1 MPQWELL
8 VTEGHVRAARWRNVA
23 PVLFAAA
30 VAAVLIGVLVAALVP
45 KPVNPLDTEAYEP
58 ESELGLLGM
67 IAGPV
72 VLFTLFLLL
81 AIPLTRRL
89 ILALLNLI
97 PAAILFVLGGAALV
111 LWHPAAWIIGR
122 VPVLSE
128 ATARF
133 SRAVEHL
140 GTRKAGL
147 TSGDRAGVARA
158 LWPED
163 RFPFLYEEVPDD
175 IRRPLW
181 EDGKLIGGYDIP
193 WMADRHFGAGMA
205 EAAGRLGLTAALIA
219 LIVQL
224 ALWALS
230 RDLAPWLLVLIV
242 SWALIALGV
251 GVMVALAAVE
261 HWRAEA
267 AAPYEEISKDA
278 YVRWPYRA
286 EARAIAHT
294 GYVRQVAHANGY
306 LAGSPLFRIGEGTGT
321 LRLRGDLAAPS
332 PGQTL
337 ALDRE
342 SLFQH
347 LLVFGGTGDG
357 KTTAILK
364 PLLTQVLAQPHFGA
378 YVTDAKGVL
387 WRDAVEIAATAG
399 RSADVLKIGT
409 GPGEVGVNVTATLA
423 PNQIAAALRSVLTQ
437 VGGARGDSF
446 WPDMAANVMRH
457 LLTIGRAY
465 AATPEGAA
473 EAKTLNPYSLWW
485 AYQAVLDDKR
495 LQPALDAIGR
505 ETTAHL
511 QRMETARAAADRD
524 GFEAGEDR
532 LRILAGS
539 DVVASHAY
547 LANGWAEM
555 AKDTRTGIIANIS
568 QLMDG
573 FTGTPVLRERFISGL
588 DAGTA
593 RLDAPLNGKIAL
605 ITLNTMDDGLPARL
619 IAILLK
625 TVLYREA
632 RLRESVFKKTGENP
646 QSRPCLVM
654 MDEVQELA
662 TVDPASGLSDATFW
676 NVARSTG
683 LAGVFATQTVAALT
697 QAMGKDAA
705 ENFMQQ
711 SRSKVF
717 LRSEDQATVSYA
729 CWLAGEFERNR
740 VFGDG
745 QWESLDQRKLISGWS
760 PFEPLDDTAPPPD
773 SGGPGFYFKAARAF
787 LGRAAIGTAK
797 PKPTYSADTR
807 FVPDAT
813 DQATQL
819 AALSARQQAAW
830 RQEDQD
836 RRYRTEGNSMAPAL
850 TPADFIAMGRFHAYA
865 HIQRAGLARGDV
877 VRLSSFPQ

>member
-1 MPQWELL
+1 MSDPIQLL
-8 VTEGHVRAARWRNVA
+8 GL
-23 PVLFAAA
+23 VLIVLA
-30 VAAVLIGVLVAALVP
+30 VAALMVP
-45 KPVNPLDTEAYEP
+45 
-58 ESELGLLGM
+58 
-67 IAGPV
+67 
-72 VLFTLFLLL
+72 FTR
-81 AIPLTRRL
+81 AL
-89 ILALLNLI
+89 ILKLLNLI
-97 PAAILFVLGGAALV
+97 PAIILFLVGIAAVALWRPVGWIVAKVPILAGAAAHFARGV
-111 LWHPAAWIIGR
+111 AYIGR
-122 VPVLSE
+122 
-128 ATARF
+128 
-133 SRAVEHL
+133 
-140 GTRKAGL
+140 RKTGL
-147 TSGDRAGVARA
+147 ASGDRAGVARG
-158 LWPED
+158 LWPEE
-163 RFPFLYEEVPDD
+163 RFPFLYQSVPED

-181 EDGKLIGGYDIP
+181 EDGKLIGGVELP
-193 WMADRHFGAGMA
+193 WLADRHFGGTMT
-205 EAAGRLGLTAALIA
+205 EAAGRLGLTAALITLIAQIVLAGIWAIISPGLEPTVPVVLETFPGEELVHVSTASVWQAVVAETFSGLLRGGAA
-219 LIVQL
+219 LVVQI
-224 ALWALS
+224 AA
-230 RDLAPWLLVLIV
+230 AG
-242 SWALIALGV
+242 LIALGV
-251 GVMVALAAVE
+251 GLLVALAAVE

-278 YVRWPYRA
+278 HVRWPYRA

-321 LRLRGDLAAPS
+321 LRVRGDLAAPS
-332 PGQTL
+332 PGQMI

-357 KTTAILK
+357 KTTAVLK
-364 PLLTQVLAQPHFGA
+364 PLLGQVLAQPQFGA

-387 WRDAVEIAATAG
+387 WRDAEEIAAAAG
-399 RSADVLKIGT
+399 RSADVIKIGT
-409 GPGEVGVNVTATLA
+409 GPGDLGVNVTGKLT
-423 PNQIAAALRSVLTQ
+423 PNQVTAVLRSVLTQ
-437 VGGARGDSF
+437 MGGGRGDSF

-457 LLTIGRAY
+457 MLTIGRAY
-465 AATPEGAA
+465 AVTLDGAT
-473 EAKTLNPYSLWW
+473 EAKSLNPYSLWW

-505 ETTAHL
+505 ATTAQL
-511 QRMETARAAADRD
+511 QCMEEGRTASDRAA
-524 GFEAGEDR
+524 FERGEDR
-532 LRILAGS
+532 LRILAGP

-547 LANGWAEM
+547 LTQAWAEM
-555 AKDTRTGIIANIS
+555 AKDTKTGIIANIS

-573 FTGTPVLRERFISGL
+573 FAGTPILRERFISGL
-588 DAGTA
+588 EAGAA

-605 ITLNTMDDGLPARL
+605 VTLNTMDDGLPARL
-619 IAILLK
+619 VAILLK

-632 RLRESVFKKTGENP
+632 RLREVAFKKAGENP
-646 QSRPCLVM
+646 QAKPCLVM

-662 TVDPASGLSDATFW
+662 TVDATSGLSDATFW

-745 QWESLDQRKLISGWS
+745 QWESLDQRQLITGWS
-760 PFEPLDDTAPPPD
+760 PFMPLDEAVGPPGA
-773 SGGPGFYFKAARAF
+773 GGPEVYFKAARGF
-787 LGRAAIGTAK
+787 LERAAIGAAK
-797 PKPTYSADTR
+797 ARPTYAADTR
-807 FVPDAT
+807 FVPEGT

-836 RRYRTEGNSMAPAL
+836 RRYRTEGNSIAPAL

-877 VRLSSFPQ
+877 VTL

>member
-1 MPQWELL
+1 MSDPIQLL
-8 VTEGHVRAARWRNVA
+8 GLLLI
-23 PVLFAAA
+23 VLA
-30 VAAVLIGVLVAALVP
+30 VAALMVP
-45 KPVNPLDTEAYEP
+45 
-58 ESELGLLGM
+58 
-67 IAGPV
+67 
-72 VLFTLFLLL
+72 FTR
-81 AIPLTRRL
+81 AL
-89 ILALLNLI
+89 ILKLLNLI
-97 PAAILFVLGGAALV
+97 PAIILFLVGIASVVLWQPVGWIVAKVPILAGAAAHFARGVAYL
-111 LWHPAAWIIGR
+111 GR
-122 VPVLSE
+122 
-128 ATARF
+128 
-133 SRAVEHL
+133 
-140 GTRKAGL
+140 RKTGL
-147 TSGDRAGVARA
+147 ASGDRAGVARE
-158 LWPED
+158 LWPEE
-163 RFPFLYEEVPDD
+163 RFPFLYQSVPED

-181 EDGKLIGGYDIP
+181 EDGKLIGGHDIP
-193 WMADRHFGAGMA
+193 WMADRHFGSTMT
-205 EAAGRLGLTAALIA
+205 EAAGRLGLTAALITLIAQIVLAGIWAVISPGLNPA
-219 LIVQL
+219 LPVVLETFPGEETVHVSTASVWQAVMAETFSGLLRGGAALVVQI
-224 ALWALS
+224 AA
-230 RDLAPWLLVLIV
+230 AG
-242 SWALIALGV
+242 LIALGV
-251 GVMVALAAVE
+251 GLLVALAAVE

-267 AAPYEEISKDA
+267 ATPYEEISKDA
-278 YVRWPYRA
+278 HVRWPYRA

-321 LRLRGDLAAPS
+321 LRVRGDLAAPS
-332 PGQTL
+332 PGQMI

-357 KTTAILK
+357 KTTAVLK
-364 PLLTQVLAQPHFGA
+364 PLLGQVLAQPQFGA

-387 WRDAVEIAATAG
+387 WRDAEEIAAAAG
-399 RSADVLKIGT
+399 RTADVIKIGT
-409 GPGEVGVNVTATLA
+409 GPGDLGVNVTGKLT
-423 PNQIAAALRSVLTQ
+423 PNQVTAVLRSVLTQ
-437 VGGARGDSF
+437 MGGGRGDSF

-457 LLTIGRAY
+457 MLTIGRAY
-465 AATPEGAA
+465 AVTLEGAT

-505 ETTAHL
+505 ATTAQL
-511 QRMETARAAADRD
+511 QSMEAGRTASDRAA
-524 GFEAGEDR
+524 FERGEDR
-532 LRILAGS
+532 LRILAGP

-547 LANGWAEM
+547 LTQAWAEM
-555 AKDTRTGIIANIS
+555 AKDTKTGIIANIS

-573 FTGTPVLRERFISGL
+573 FAGTPILRERFISGL
-588 DAGTA
+588 EAGAA

-605 ITLNTMDDGLPARL
+605 VTLNTMDDGLPARL
-619 IAILLK
+619 VAILLK

-632 RLRESVFKKTGENP
+632 RLREVAFKKAGENP
-646 QSRPCLVM
+646 QAKPCLVM

-662 TVDPASGLSDATFW
+662 TVDATSGLSDATFW

-745 QWESLDQRKLISGWS
+745 QWESLDQRQLISGWS
-760 PFEPLDDTAPPPD
+760 PFTPLDDTAAPP
-773 SGGPGFYFKAARAF
+773 GAEGPEVYFKAARGF
-787 LGRAAIGTAK
+787 LDRAAIGAAK
-797 PKPTYSADTR
+797 ARPTYAADTR
-807 FVPDAT
+807 FVPEAT

-836 RRYRTEGNSMAPAL
+836 RRYRTEGNSMAPVL

-877 VRLSSFPQ
+877 VKMEPHHGGLGRGHDLV

>member
-1 MPQWELL
+1 MSQWEQL
-8 VTEGHVRAARWRNVA
+8 VTEGHVRAARWRNVT
-23 PVLFAAA
+23 PVLFT
-30 VAAVLIGVLVAALVP
+30 AALAAIFLGMMVAGAVP
-45 KPVNPLDTEAYEP
+45 KPSEAEASYGPLDGMAEIM
-58 ESELGLLGM
+58 M
-67 IAGPV
+67 IAILLAV
-72 VLFTLFLLL
+72 VIMAILL
-81 AIPLTRRL
+81 AIPFTRRL
-89 ILALLNLI
+89 ILKLLNLI
-97 PAAILFVLGGAALV
+97 PAAILFALGIAALALWRPIGWIVAQTPFLSGAA
-111 LWHPAAWIIGR
+111 
-122 VPVLSE
+122 
-128 ATARF
+128 ARF
-133 SRAVEHL
+133 AEGVARL
-140 GTRKAGL
+140 GARKTGL
-147 TSGDRAGVARA
+147 ASGDRESVARE
-158 LWPED
+158 LWPEG
-163 RFPFLYEEVPDD
+163 RFPFLYQDVPDD

-181 EDGKLIGGYDIP
+181 EDGKLIGGHDLP
-193 WMADRHFGAGMA
+193 WMADRHFTGPMT
-205 EAAGRLGLTAALIA
+205 ETAGRLGLTAALIA

-224 ALWALS
+224 VLWALS
-230 RDLAPWLLVLIV
+230 RNLTPWLPLLIA

-261 HWRAEA
+261 HWRAES
-267 AAPYEEISKDA
+267 AAPYEDISKDA
-278 YVRWPYRA
+278 HVRWPYRA

-294 GYVRQVAHANGY
+294 GYVRQIAHANGY
-306 LAGSPLFRIGEGTGT
+306 LTGSPLFAVGEATGT
-321 LRLRGDLAAPS
+321 LRVRGDLAAPQS
-332 PGQTL
+332 GQTL

-364 PLLTQVLAQPHFGA
+364 PLLAQVLAQPHFGA

-387 WRDAVEIAATAG
+387 WRDAEQIAATVG

-409 GPGEVGVNVTATLA
+409 GPGEVGVNITANLA

-437 VGGARGDSF
+437 MGGARSDSF

-457 LLTIGRAY
+457 MLTIGRAY

-485 AYQAVLDDKR
+485 AYQAVLDEQR

-511 QRMETARAAADRD
+511 KRMETARTAADRD
-524 GFEAGEDR
+524 SFEAGEDR
-532 LRILAGS
+532 MRILAGS

-547 LANGWAEM
+547 LATGWAEM

-573 FTGTPVLRERFISGL
+573 FAGTPVLRERFISGL

-593 RLDAPLNGKIAL
+593 RLDAPLNGKVAL
-605 ITLNTMDDGLPARL
+605 VTLNTMDDGLPARL
-619 IAILLK
+619 VAILLK

-632 RLRESVFKKTGENP
+632 RLRESAFKKTGENP
-646 QSRPCLVM
+646 QAKPCLVM

-760 PFEPLDDTAPPPD
+760 PFAPLDDAAPPPD
-773 SGGPGFYFKAARAF
+773 SNGSGFYFKAARGF

-797 PKPTYSADTR
+797 PRPTYAADTR
-807 FVPDAT
+807 FVPEAT

-877 VRLSSFPQ
+877 LMLPFYA